1 MENNEFSEIIK
12 TLEER
17 VLQSDATEPNFRKRT
32 LTAINLYASAYNQ
45 LREAVLTFGLGSQEE
60 EIYFFKVTKPSVLEG
75 YLYYSKLLTIYSK
88 LLTIE
93 AKRPVTSIKA
103 RKKHLK
109 KTISEAQHFYNEYP
123 EFYQYYRSG
132 SVHLDDKY
140 FVRTE
145 TGYCLD
151 CHHFIVEPHFS
162 TSHDYILAAIKA
174 YEKITEYCKSEIRN
188 LKSGKPFI
196 SKDGCVSIISAH
208 KWTGSNRELLE
219 LIYGVHTLGTIDHGN
234 ITIKQMVE
242 IAEALLNIK
251 LTNYYNDWSEMR
263 GRKKSR
269 LPFLERMIK
278 RLLRRMDDADEK

>member
-1 MENNEFSEIIK
+1 MENNGFSETIR
-12 TLEER
+12 TLEEKI
-17 VLQSDATEPNFRKRT
+17 LQLDTTEPNFRKRT
-32 LTAINLYASAYNQ
+32 LAAINLYASAYNQ
-45 LREAVLTFGLGSQEE
+45 LREAVITFGLGSQGE
-60 EIYFFKVTKPSVLEG
+60 EIHFFKVTKPFVLGG
-75 YLYYSKLLTIYSK
+75 YLYYSKLLA
-88 LLTIE
+88 IE
-93 AKRPVTSIKA
+93 ARQPVTSIKA

-109 KTISEAQHFYNEYP
+109 KMISEAQHFYNEYP

-145 TGYCLD
+145 IGYCLN

-188 LKSGKPFI
+188 LKSVQPFI
-196 SKDGCVSIISAH
+196 SKDGSVSIISAH

-219 LIYGVHTLGTIDHGN
+219 LIYGVHTLETIDHGN

-251 LTNYYNDWSEMR
+251 LTNYYNDWTEMR